1 MMSLLFILFLVPM
14 ILALMDKEKLS
25 FIAYGLALAA
35 SLFWFH
41 HHATSTLAI
50 QL

>member
-1 MMSLLFILFLVPM
+1 MASLLFLMFFVTM
-14 ILALMDKEKLS
+14 ALALMNKEKLS
-25 FIAYGLALAA
+25 FIAFGLSIAA

-41 HHATSTLAI
+41 HHATSTLNI